1 VLLSEVDPDVY
12 GGLQDYEQYEGGD
25 RRAEVAG

>member
-1 VLLSEVDPDVY
+1 VLSEVDPDVY

-25 RRAEVAG
+25 RRAEEAG